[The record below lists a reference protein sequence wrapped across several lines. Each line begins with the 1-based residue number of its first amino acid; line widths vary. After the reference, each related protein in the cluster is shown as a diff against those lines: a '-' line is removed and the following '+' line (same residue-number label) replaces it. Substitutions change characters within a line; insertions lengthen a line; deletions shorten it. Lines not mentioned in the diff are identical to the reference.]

1 MLGINNRKTLT
12 SIVVGTVLVV
22 VFLVDL
28 FIFRY
33 VTGRPLGLA
42 PSDLSSG
49 PKINVNAQAAPVAAG
64 WVTPG
69 EPFVLIPPMSFQE
82 VEDNGTGSL
91 KVIGYGRANNSL
103 YLIVRL
109 RESLDM
115 SLKKGWGKAF
125 QLLDSQGST
134 YLYDSYSFPAGV
146 HLYDPLV
153 DLPDDLRA
161 NLTVLT
167 GGYKDLYLC
176 FPEFPATAEP
186 VRLRLIEAFQGNS
199 PANPGIVYHD
209 ITFTP
214 VGSARDTEAVMALD
228 SLELDLTSLPPLSL
242 DDPGLEIT
250 LKELRLDEQLF
261 PCLTLDVARSIPDAY
276 LLDSLLI
283 DETGQNY
290 TMLQLEKT
298 LPLDRQQ
305 VQLRYERLPEH
316 VQIKQVW
323 FKLSV
328 NNTEYE
334 LIAEI

>member
-1 MLGINNRKTLT
+1 MTGINNRKALT
-12 SIVVGTVLVV
+12 PLIVGIILLL

-28 FIFRY
+28 FIFRF

-49 PKINVNAQAAPVAAG
+49 PNISVNAQAAPVAAG

-69 EPFVLIPPMSFQE
+69 EPFVLVPPMSFQP
-82 VEDNGTGSL
+82 VDNHGTGSISA
-91 KVIGYGRANNSL
+91 IGYGRANNSL
-103 YLIVRL
+103 YLKIRL
-109 RESLDM
+109 HESLDM

-125 QLLDSQGST
+125 QLLDSKGSS
-134 YLYDSYSFPAGV
+134 YLYDSYSLPAGV

-176 FPEFPATAEP
+176 FPEFPAAAEP
-186 VRLRLIEAFQGNS
+186 VQLRLIEAFQGNS
-199 PANPGIVYHD
+199 PANPGIIYHD
-209 ITFTP
+209 IALTP
-214 VGSARDTEAVMALD
+214 AGSALNTEAVMALD

-242 DDPGLEIT
+242 ADQELEIT
-250 LKELRLDEQLF
+250 FKELRLDEQLF
-261 PCLTLDVARSIPDAY
+261 PRLTLDVAPQTSGAY

-290 TMLQLEKT
+290 TMLQLDEAV
-298 LPLDRQQ
+298 PLDRQQ
-305 VQLRYERLPEH
+305 VQLLYERLPEH

-323 FKLSV
+323 FKLSID
-328 NNTEYE
+328 NTEYE